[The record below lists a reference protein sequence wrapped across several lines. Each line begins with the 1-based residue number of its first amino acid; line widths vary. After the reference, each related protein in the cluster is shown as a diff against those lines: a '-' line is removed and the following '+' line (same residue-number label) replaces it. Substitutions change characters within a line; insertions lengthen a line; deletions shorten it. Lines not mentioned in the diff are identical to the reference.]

1 MRHEASKQFWQVFLP
16 LRPLVALVGGAV
28 AMLGC
33 EDDGKEPVS
42 QLILSASAQHDY
54 IGTYRQDQGHKAFA
68 MSPDGA
74 FAAAHTFPTADLAV
88 AAALINCNARV
99 QFGQLECL
107 VYDINGVIVVQGPTR
122 LRRK

>member
-1 MRHEASKQFWQVFLP
+1 MQFWQFF
-16 LRPLVALVGGAV
+16 RPLHLFVALICGAIAV
-28 AMLGC
+28 SGC
-33 EDDGKEPVS
+33 EDDGREPVRE
-42 QLILSASAQHDY
+42 LLLSASAQHDY
-54 IGTYRQDQGHKAFA
+54 LGTYAQDQGHKAFA

-88 AAALINCNARV
+88 AAALINCNQRV

-107 VYDINGVIVVQGPTR
+107 IYDINGVIVAPTPTR